1 MISIVGSHNVEP
13 FSMTALNGV
22 VGLQSTPLYA
32 LLVSSSSGP
41 KYRSIEHY
49 GQQSLHG
56 CVSMTINRW

>member
-32 LLVSSSSGP
+32 
-41 KYRSIEHY
+41 
-49 GQQSLHG
+49 
-56 CVSMTINRW
+56 